1 MVGIAIGTTTAGA
14 TIGITVGTRSAR
26 PWALP
31 LAWLRFLS
39 AGNQRLRWLS
49 VLARHGGLS
58 QSTSLLYFGTCR
70 CLLVDLAEAE
80 RVASGEYFALRT
92 EGRSDCQRASVETG
106 ALRYESVL

>member
-49 VLARHGGLS
+49 VANSEKAVEFGLRLLLDAFPVFGDEAARI
-58 QSTSLLYFGTCR
+58 
-70 CLLVDLAEAE
+70 
-80 RVASGEYFALRT
+80 
-92 EGRSDCQRASVETG
+92 DC
-106 ALRYESVL
+106 